1 MLNSLMKSVRKTV
14 KLTNCQLR
22 FSGDWAK
29 DREKAAEKEFMMKE
43 EKEKM
48 KKLRNRRESENQEAR
63 FETISDDSENITEI
77 LNDREYLVV
86 L

>member
-1 MLNSLMKSVRKTV
+1 MHHSQM
-14 KLTNCQLR
+14 R
-22 FSGDWAK
+22 FSGDWSK

-48 KKLRNRRESENQEAR
+48 KKLRNRKEGEREEVRLDAFAE
-63 FETISDDSENITEI
+63 DDDNITEM

-86 L
+86 GLSEKDD